1 MEADHWKKIKDAYS
15 AALDLDRP
23 ELAEYLSRL
32 DEDTRAEVERLIA
45 ADADAGSFI
54 ENPYLVERGAIL
66 ADDIEST
73 GIDGYK
79 LISQL
84 GSGGM
89 GTVYLAER
97 MGDGFSQRVALKL
110 IKGGTDS
117 NVVLRRFLVERQI
130 LASLE
135 HPNIARMLDGG
146 STSTGVPY
154 FVMEYVDGSPI
165 RAYCDDRFLDTRSRV
180 ALFAKVCDAASYA
193 HQKLVVHRDL
203 KPSNILVDQSGEPK
217 LLDFG
222 IAKLL
227 APDWQ
232 SSEETVTATQFRILT
247 PEYSSPEQ
255 LRGEATTT
263 LTDVYSLGVVLYE
276 LLTGVRPFQT
286 ESRDPVALAEAIRTK
301 EPPKP
306 SVAALFDGTRSSAD
320 AKATAPGSAHETGD
334 MHRMHSTRRSVPDPT
349 ALRGDI
355 DNIVL
360 KAIRS
365 DPERRYASV
374 QEMIEDLQRYLDGLP
389 VKATGDTL
397 RYRAGKFAK
406 RHRTALTAAA
416 GMALL
421 LIGTASVAAWQA
433 IRADRE
439 RAVAEARLADA
450 RSLANSLI
458 FDVHD
463 SIRELPGSTP
473 ARKAIVA
480 RALEYLDKL
489 AAEGGNDM
497 TLQTELAA
505 GYERIGDVQGN
516 PLGPNLGET
525 SAAVESYK
533 KALTIREG
541 LFPMANPDNRYA
553 TAMLNSKLFRS
564 AQFSGDFADA
574 ESYCARATGILEGLT
589 AADPS
594 NAVYRVTAARFNQ
607 ELADLLVS
615 KTDSNVAEAMD
626 RYNKA
631 ITLATSTTPSDAN
644 EVADADGIS
653 LNEKILSVTQM
664 AYRRLGQ
671 RYELEGRKQEALE
684 AFMNSLKECEKL
696 LAAGNPQK
704 PQAEVVLAIALGN
717 AGRLQA
723 VTGAIDAGQ
732 QEIDR
737 GIAICEK
744 AAQSDP
750 KNVLARSEL
759 ALLYWNVGNIGLL
772 RSDAAAALKSFGMA
786 ERLQQDLTESNPWD
800 MYNLANLADTY
811 SSMGSAYEHQ
821 KDRTHAAAFFKKS
834 YEIWKGMKE
843 KDMLPGYYANKPAE
857 TLALM
862 TRAADHQ

>member
-1 MEADHWKKIKDAYS
+1 MKADHWKRIKDAYS
-15 AALDLDRP
+15 AALDLERP
-23 ELAEYLSRL
+23 ELANYLSRL
-32 DEDTRAEVERLIA
+32 DEDIRAEVERLIS

-54 ENPYLVERGAIL
+54 ENPYLVERGAVL
-66 ADDIEST
+66 TDDIEST

-79 LISQL
+79 LVSQL

-89 GTVYLAER
+89 GIVYLAER
-97 MGDGFSQRVALKL
+97 LGDGFSQRVALKL
-110 IKGGTDS
+110 IKSGTDS

-130 LASLE
+130 LASFE

-165 RAYCDDRFLDTRSRV
+165 RSYCDDRFLDTRSRV
-180 ALFAKVCDAASYA
+180 ALFAKVCDAVSYA

-203 KPSNILVDQSGEPK
+203 KPSNILVDHSGEPK

-276 LLTGVRPFQT
+276 LLTGVRPFQN

-306 SVAALFDGTRSSAD
+306 SVAALFDGTRSSND
-320 AKATAPGSAHETGD
+320 AKATSPGSAHETGD
-334 MHRMHSTRRSVPDPT
+334 LHRMHSTRRSVPDPS

-365 DPERRYASV
+365 EPERRYASV
-374 QEMIEDLQRYLDGLP
+374 QEMIEDIERYLQGLP
-389 VKATGDTL
+389 VKATGDTF

-406 RHRTALTAAA
+406 RHRAALTAAA

-433 IRADRE
+433 VRADRE

-525 SAAVESYK
+525 AAAVESYK

-541 LFPMANPDNRYA
+541 LFPMADTENRYA

-564 AQFSGDFADA
+564 AQFAADFAAA
-574 ESYCARATGILEGLT
+574 ETYCSRATGILEGLT

-594 NAVYRVTAARFNQ
+594 NVLYRVTAARFNQ

-615 KTDSNVAEAMD
+615 KTDGNVAEAMD

-631 ITLATSTTPSDAN
+631 ITLATSVAPSPAN
-644 EVADADGIS
+644 EMTGADGLN

-664 AYRRLGQ
+664 AYKRLGQ
-671 RYELEGRKQEALE
+671 RHELEGRNQEALE
-684 AFMNSLKECEKL
+684 AFMNALKECEKL

-723 VTGAIDAGQ
+723 MTGAIEDGA
-732 QEIDR
+732 EKVAR

-744 AAQSDP
+744 AVQSDP

-759 ALLYWNVGNIGLL
+759 ALLHWNAGKI
-772 RSDAAAALKSFGMA
+772 RDIRADAAAALKSFEAA
-786 ERLQQDLTESNPWD
+786 EKLQEELTELNPRD
-800 MYNLANLADTY
+800 LYNLANLADTY
-811 SSMGSAYEHQ
+811 SSIGSAFEHQ
-821 KDRTHAAAFFKKS
+821 KDSVKAGAFFKKS
-834 YEIWKGMKE
+834 YDIWAGMKA
-843 KDMLPGYYANKPAE
+843 KDMLPGYYAHKPEE
-857 TLALM
+857 TLKLLNSATG
-862 TRAADHQ
+862 TR